1 MQIPPVLK
9 TPVAG
14 LDTCSQYTV
23 YTITTLR
30 SILLLF
36 FKKKK
41 NKKLLSSKEILT
53 ILQKSSWWKGIFIKK
68 NEIRK
73 ALNTR
78 NGTSAIL
85 LKSLFWSS
93 AATGI
98 TAL

>member
-41 NKKLLSSKEILT
+41 
-53 ILQKSSWWKGIFIKK
+53 IK
-68 NEIRK
+68 NYSVLRK
-73 ALNTR
+73 Y
-78 NGTSAIL
+78 
-85 LKSLFWSS
+85 
-93 AATGI
+93 
-98 TAL
+98 